1 MSSFAV
7 QANTAALSVGTTVSS
22 YVFQNSITDTFRIT
36 TNLAITTDTVF
47 VAVFAGNV
55 PINMDHPTQ
64 NGATGIGT
72 PVVAG
77 ESLYISGGFGL
88 PTPGNVTVA
97 AICSTGTAAVYITPV
112 FTN

>member
-1 MSSFAV
+1 MSSYAV
-7 QANTAALSVGTTVSS
+7 QGNTTALTVGTTVSS

-36 TNLAITTDTVF
+36 SNLGVTNDTIF

-64 NGATGIGT
+64 NGTTGIGT

-88 PTPGNVTVA
+88 PNPGNVTVA
-97 AICSTGTAAVYITPV
+97 AICSSGTAAVYITPV
-112 FTN
+112 FTS